1 MTTTKAVDRQPS
13 ILDYASPIQF
23 KFTCIKLPTVEFFC
37 QTANVPSITLG
48 TADVETPLKNIPIPG
63 DKLVYGELN
72 VSFLVD
78 ENLNN
83 YKELHDWMTGLGFP
97 EKHQQFTDLLA
108 TGHDRFPTSKVGTAT
123 PSKDSGSKYITAPLD
138 AGATYSDATLT
149 VLSSKN
155 IAKTEIRFRDIYPT
169 SLGALSYDVKA
180 SDVDYL
186 AVDAGFAYTL
196 YSIVQISTV

>member
-83 YKELHDWMTGLGFP
+83 YKELHDWLTGLGFP
-97 EKHQQFTDLLA
+97 QAHTQYANLLSGGKDRYPFST
-108 TGHDRFPTSKVGTAT
+108 TGTTSASSDPGRISD
-123 PSKDSGSKYITAPLD
+123 PIDE
-138 AGATYSDATLT
+138 GAAYSDATLT
-149 VLSSKN
+149 VLNSKN
-155 IAKTEIRFRDIYPT
+155 IAKTEIRFHNVYPT
-169 SLGALSYDVKA
+169 QLGSLAYDIKA

-186 AVDAGFAYTL
+186 NVNATFAYMF
-196 YSIVQISTV
+196 YEIVQISTT

>member
-83 YKELHDWMTGLGFP
+83 YKELHDWLTGLGFP
-97 EKHQQFTDLLA
+97 QAHTQYANLLA
-108 TGHDRFPTSKVGTAT
+108 TGKDRFPTSDVGVGTNPDT
-123 PSKDSGSKYITAPLD
+123 VVPQTVDD
-138 AGATYSDATLT
+138 GASYSDATLT
-149 VLSSKN
+149 VLNSKN
-155 IAKTEIRFRDIYPT
+155 IVKTEIRFHNVYPT
-169 SLGALSYDVKA
+169 QLGSLAYDIKA
-180 SDVDYL
+180 SDVNYL
-186 AVDAGFAYTL
+186 TVNATFNYM
-196 YSIVQISTV
+196 YYEIVQISTT